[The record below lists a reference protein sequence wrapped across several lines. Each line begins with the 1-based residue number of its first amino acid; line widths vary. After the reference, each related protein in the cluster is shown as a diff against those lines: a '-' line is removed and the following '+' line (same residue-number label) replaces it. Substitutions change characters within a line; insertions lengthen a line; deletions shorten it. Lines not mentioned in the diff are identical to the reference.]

1 MKLVPEVWK
10 YLLETTTDPKI
21 RKWLEMQR
29 DIETLAKCR
38 LTIVVPDAS

>member
-10 YLLETTTDPKI
+10 YLLETTTDPEI